1 MKTSVRDTRRAPEMV
16 DISDETARQY
26 WSRRLKVSEETLKS
40 AVRAIHQLEF
50 SKLEAY
56 LKNTRFLSRLNG
68 SANLGGH

>member
-1 MKTSVRDTRRAPEMV
+1 MKASATHARRAPEMV
-16 DISDETARQY
+16 DISDETSRKY

-56 LKNTRFLSRLNG
+56 LKNIRFLSRLKG
-68 SANLGGH
+68 SSEMGGH